1 MKEALCIKEICGGSN
16 IKKKKNKV
24 AMLYCPK
31 SAGDTWEKME
41 CLTNKNRII
50 KAPILVG
57 GWTDEWLGVS
67 KTWRKECSEKM

>member
-1 MKEALCIKEICGGSN
+1 
-16 IKKKKNKV
+16 
-24 AMLYCPK
+24 MLYCPK

-67 KTWRKECSEKM
+67 KTWLKECSEKMKQIGQLKKALKLTSQAD